1 MANDKLKL
9 ITILQKHSSG
19 KIPYETKYQI
29 EDTNEVIILKKEEG
43 YPKGKFYLENGQ
55 DFDIQMHYNSTFI
68 EIKKDL
74 TETKEPYY
82 NEDVWNEFDKSM
94 NKDKQEEQEFSYFE
108 VTRIIEAL
116 PRYKELTGEIGDLK
130 KYNHS
135 LNLGFNFVTDAK
147 LYFMLENCGFK
158 QVPSNNKMGI
168 IVYELY
174 DLDGVMGY
182 LYSGFGKWCFA
193 PKTKKIGIEYNYEED
208 QALGFYYSGE
218 NYLYIALETLE
229 RYSIHLKP
237 LMIDNNKNK
246 NEVSYGYQADS
257 ALKTLLA
264 FSCECYL
271 KSLLVSEGKK
281 LKDLKEMGHGLIEL
295 FTSLESETMSEIFE
309 IYKYEKML
317 NFSRIEKVED
327 SDSLDE
333 FISDLSKYS
342 LAFTDARYSAENS
355 KDTNYEF
362 LKELAFSLREL
373 LNKKYIL
380 SLTTSPF
387 YHEINEQLNRHLL
400 G

>member
-9 ITILQKHSSG
+9 ITILQKQSSG
-19 KIPYETKYQI
+19 KIPYKTKYQI
-29 EDTNEVIILKKEEG
+29 EDTKEIIVLKKEDG

-82 NEDVWNEFDKSM
+82 NEEVWDEFDKSI
-94 NKDKQEEQEFSYFE
+94 NKDKQDEKELSYFD
-108 VTRIIEAL
+108 VTRIIESL
-116 PRYKELTGEIGDLK
+116 PRYKELTGEIGDFK
-130 KYNHS
+130 KYDYS
-135 LNLGFNFVTDAK
+135 LNLGFNFVSDAK
-147 LYFMLENCGFK
+147 LYFILENCGFK
-158 QVPSNNKMGI
+158 QVPSNNEMGI

-218 NYLYIALETLE
+218 NYLYIAIETLE

-237 LMIDNNKNK
+237 IMIDNNKNK
-246 NEVSYGYQADS
+246 NELSYGYQADS
-257 ALKTLLA
+257 ALKTLFA

-271 KSLLVSEGKK
+271 KSLLVLEGKK
-281 LKDLKEMGHGLIEL
+281 IKDLKEMGHGLIEL
-295 FTSLESETMSEIFE
+295 FTSLDSETMAEIFE
-309 IYKYEKML
+309 VYKLEKVL
-317 NFSRIEKVED
+317 NFNRIEKVDDVD
-327 SDSLDE
+327 SIDE
-333 FISDLSKYS
+333 FISDFSKYS
-342 LAFTDARYSAENS
+342 LAFTEARYSAEYS

-362 LKELAFSLREL
+362 LKELALSLRAI
-373 LNKKYIL
+373 LNRNYIL
-380 SLTTSPF
+380 TSTTSPF
-387 YHEINEQLNRHLL
+387 NEKINEQLNRQLF